1 MALRLPLSR
10 RVEAPVISR
19 STLSFIVIL
28 MLPALAVAQPAPETL
43 SLDAAIKLAV
53 DSNRA
58 LEASRLQVAKAQ
70 EDLAVA
76 RTRRLPNFETSV
88 QASQL
93 LTPVDFSFP
102 AGSFGDIPGVGPIP
116 AVDTAVSSPTRPS
129 FYVSS
134 QVSQPLTQ
142 LVRIGLGIRNASTS
156 IEIEKE
162 HVRENQRSLVNN
174 VKRLYF
180 AILQTES
187 ALTATDEAISLY
199 KELDRTLTVRVAQKV
214 ALKSDSL
221 DVQLRLAQEEV
232 TRMSYANTLA
242 SQKEQF
248 NQLLGRDVRTAFD
261 VTDVAPVSA
270 SEIDV
275 EAAQKRA
282 LADRPDVREA
292 RLKVTQADLDR
303 RSKKAERIPDVSLA
317 VSYLSN
323 FNIDVLPQ
331 NMAAVGVQ
339 VKWEPFDW
347 GRKRSEFTAKSHTVE
362 QARLNVREIEDKAVL
377 EINSRYRT
385 LTEARAMLHVAR
397 LGQDSAREKLRV
409 KTNQYQIQAALLSDV
424 LGLRAELA
432 SSTDRYQQSLLAFW
446 TAKADFEHAV
456 GEDGLR

>member
-1 MALRLPLSR
+1 M
-10 RVEAPVISR
+10 ISR
-19 STLSFIVIL
+19 LTPCFIAIL
-28 MLPALAVAQPAPETL
+28 MLPAVVAAQPAPEKL
-43 SLDAAIKLAV
+43 SLDAALKLAV

-58 LEASRLQVAKAQ
+58 LGASRLQVAKAE

-76 RTRRLPNFETSV
+76 RTRRLPIFEMNV

-102 AGSFGDIPGVGPIP
+102 KGAFGDIPGVGPVP
-116 AVDTAVSSPTRPS
+116 AVDTTFSSPTRPN

-134 QVSQPLTQ
+134 SVSQPLTQ
-142 LVRIGLGIRNASTS
+142 LVRIGVGIRGAATS
-156 IEIEKE
+156 LEIEKE
-162 HVRENQRSLVNN
+162 HVRENQRTLVNN

-180 AILQTES
+180 AMLQTES
-187 ALTATDEAISLY
+187 ALTASEEAISLY

-214 ALKSDSL
+214 ALRSDAL
-221 DVQLRLAQEEV
+221 DVQLRLAQEEL
-232 TRMSYANTLA
+232 TRMSYANSLA

-248 NQLLGRDVRTAFD
+248 NQLLGRDVRAAFD
-261 VTDVAPVSA
+261 IADVAPISA
-270 SEIDV
+270 SEVDV

-303 RSKKAERIPDVSLA
+303 RAKKAERIPDVSLA

-331 NMAAVGVQ
+331 NLAAVGVQ

-347 GRKRSEFTAKSHTVE
+347 GRKRSEFTSKSHTVE
-362 QARLNVREIEDKAVL
+362 QARLNVRETEDKAVL

-385 LTEARAMLHVAR
+385 LTEARAMLRVAQ
-397 LGQDSAREKLRV
+397 LGQDTTREKLRV